1 MRDDLNHPTGAIR
14 RLHHAGARRRLAVAA
29 VVALG
34 LVGALIAASSAR
46 GAGGPKNTEPPAIT
60 GTPQSGQ
67 TLTSTTGTWTGS
79 GLITYAVQWQR
90 CDAAGANCVDL
101 SFGRSLTLTLGS
113 GDVNHTMRIVITAT
127 DSTGSATVTSGP
139 TAIVGPSP
147 VGAPSNTTPPTISAR
162 PMSVRSS
169 QPTPERG
176 RACRRSPSPSPGSA
190 ATRTAPTASPIANA
204 SAPTYT
210 AVDRDAGGT
219 LRVVVTAM
227 NLIGTA
233 SATSGPDRPSPRL
246 AAGITTLPGGG
257 KSVAVA
263 DIALPNQL
271 LIAGVT
277 FTPSRLSSRDAFT
290 LKVRVQDTRHYA
302 VDGALVYALGV
313 PYSRIAVAPEV
324 PTKADGTVVLTL
336 HPLAG
341 LSLGPGQYLVIFLR
355 VRKPGDPTN
364 GGVSVRQLIQLR
376 TGPPA

>member
-79 GLITYAVQWQR
+79 GLIKYAVQWQR

-101 SFGRSLTLTLGS
+101 PFGRSLTLTLGS

-127 DSTGSATVTSGP
+127 DSTGSAAVTSGL
-139 TAIVGPSP
+139 TSTVGPSP
-147 VGAPSNTTPPTISAR
+147 VGAPSNTTPPTISGTANVGQTVTADPGTWSGVSTISFAFAWQR
-162 PMSVRSS
+162 CDENGANC
-169 QPTPERG
+169 TPI
-176 RACRRSPSPSPGSA
+176 P
-190 ATRTAPTASPIANA
+190 NA

-210 AVDRDAGGT
+210 AVDKDAGGT

-227 NLIGTA
+227 NPIGTA
-233 SATSGPDRPSPRL
+233 SATSVPTARLPGSPP
-246 AAGITTLPGGG
+246 GITTLPGGG

-263 DIALPNQL
+263 DITLPNQL

-277 FTPSRLSSRDAFT
+277 FTPSQLSSRDAFT
-290 LKVRVQDTRHYA
+290 LKVRVQDSRQYA
-302 VDGALVYALGV
+302 VNGALVYALGV

-341 LSLGPGQYLVIFLR
+341 LSLGPGQYLVIFVR
-355 VRKPGDPTN
+355 VRKPGDPIN